1 MHGRVAPALAVLAS
15 LALQNAGAA
24 YAKSLFPLVGS
35 AGVAALRV
43 GFAALL
49 LLALWRPWRLPIERR
64 ALAWLLAYGA
74 ALGLMN
80 LVIYLAFQR
89 IPIGIAVA
97 IEVTGPLAVVLL
109 GSRRRLDF
117 AWAALA
123 IAGLLLLTP
132 FASALQASA
141 ALDPLGIALA
151 LLAALCW
158 ALYIVF
164 GKRVSALV
172 PAGPAVAIG
181 MAVAALLTVPLGLA
195 TASAALF
202 APGIL
207 AAGAAVA
214 LASSAI
220 PYSVEMAA
228 LRRLPQRAF
237 GILVASG
244 PALAALAGW
253 LLLGESLTALQA
265 AAIACIIA
273 AALGGAASH

>member
-1 MHGRVAPALAVLAS
+1 MPALAVLAS

-24 YAKSLFPLVGS
+24 VAKSLFPLAGS

-49 LLALWRPWRLPIERR
+49 LLALWRPWRIDLSRT
-64 ALAWLLAYGA
+64 ALAWLIAYGV

-80 LVIYLAFQR
+80 LIIYLAFQR

-109 GSRRRLDF
+109 GSRRPLDF

-123 IAGLLLLTP
+123 IVGLLLLTP
-132 FASALQASA
+132 LAAALSVSG
-141 ALDPLGIALA
+141 ALDPLGVVLALA
-151 LLAALCW
+151 AALCW
-158 ALYIVF
+158 ALYIMF
-164 GKRVSALV
+164 GKRVSALL
-172 PAGPAVAIG
+172 PSGPAVAIG
-181 MAVAALLTVPLGLA
+181 MAIAALLTVPLGIA
-195 TASAALF
+195 TAGAALI
-202 APGIL
+202 APEIL

-237 GILVASG
+237 GIVVASG

-253 LLLGESLTALQA
+253 LLLGETLTALQA
-265 AAIACIIA
+265 AAIACIIT
-273 AALGGAASH
+273 AALGGAASR

>member
-1 MHGRVAPALAVLAS
+1 MPALAVLAS

-24 YAKSLFPLVGS
+24 VAKSLFPLAGS

-49 LLALWRPWRLPIERR
+49 LLALWRPWRIDLGRT
-64 ALAWLLAYGA
+64 ALAWLIAYGV

-80 LVIYLAFQR
+80 LIIYLAFQR

-109 GSRRRLDF
+109 GSRRPLDF

-123 IAGLLLLTP
+123 IVGLLLLTP
-132 FASALQASA
+132 LAAALSVSG
-141 ALDPLGIALA
+141 ALDPLGVVLALA
-151 LLAALCW
+151 AALCW
-158 ALYIVF
+158 ALYIMF
-164 GKRVSALV
+164 GKRVSALL
-172 PAGPAVAIG
+172 PSGPAVAIG
-181 MAVAALLTVPLGLA
+181 MAIAALLTVPLGIA
-195 TASAALF
+195 TAGAALI
-202 APGIL
+202 APEIL

-237 GILVASG
+237 GIVVASG

-253 LLLGESLTALQA
+253 LLLGETLTALQA
-265 AAIACIIA
+265 AAIACIIT
-273 AALGGAASH
+273 AALGGAASR

>member
-1 MHGRVAPALAVLAS
+1 MPALAVLAS

-24 YAKSLFPLVGS
+24 VAKSLFPLVGP

-43 GFAALL
+43 GIAALL
-49 LLALWRPWRLPIERR
+49 LLALWRPWRIDLSRT
-64 ALAWLLAYGA
+64 ALAWLIAYGV

-80 LVIYLAFQR
+80 LIIYLAFQR

-109 GSRRRLDF
+109 GSRRPLDF

-123 IAGLLLLTP
+123 IVGLLLLTP
-132 FASALQASA
+132 LAAALSVSG
-141 ALDPLGIALA
+141 ALDPLGVVLALA
-151 LLAALCW
+151 AALCW
-158 ALYIVF
+158 ALYIMF
-164 GKRVSALV
+164 GKRVSALL
-172 PAGPAVAIG
+172 PSGPAVAIG
-181 MAVAALLTVPLGLA
+181 MAIAALLTVPLGIA
-195 TASAALF
+195 TAGAALI
-202 APGIL
+202 APEIL

-237 GILVASG
+237 GIVVASG

-253 LLLGESLTALQA
+253 LLLGETLTALQA
-265 AAIACIIA
+265 AAIACIIT
-273 AALGGAASH
+273 AALGGAASR

>member
-1 MHGRVAPALAVLAS
+1 MNDRLPPALAVLAA

-24 YAKSLFPLVGS
+24 FAKSLFPVVG
-35 AGVAALRV
+35 APGIAALRI
-43 GFAALL
+43 GFAAML
-49 LLALWRPWRLPIERR
+49 LLAVWRPWRTRLDR
-64 ALAWLLAYGA
+64 AAVAWLLAYGA

-80 LVIYLAFQR
+80 LVIYLSFQR

-109 GSRRRLDF
+109 GSRRPFDF

-123 IAGLLLLTP
+123 IVGLVLLTP
-132 FASALQASA
+132 LTSALDMSG
-141 ALDPLGIALA
+141 ALDPLGVALA
-151 LLAALCW
+151 LLAAMCW

-181 MAVAALLTVPLGLA
+181 MAVAALLTVPLGIA
-195 TASAALF
+195 EAGSALF
-202 APGIL
+202 QPATL

-214 LASSAI
+214 LLSSAI

-253 LLLGESLTALQA
+253 ALLGESLTILQLT
-265 AAIACIIA
+265 AIACIIA
-273 AALGGAASH
+273 ASLGGASR